1 MGRLLALILGGL
13 ALALYVPPF
22 FVDEPKPESAV
33 AAAEPKPSSFD
44 QVFIDTIGAEWY
56 GKTKRYGAGV
66 FAGLALIL
74 FAVRGK
80 D

>member
-1 MGRLLALILGGL
+1 MGRLLALVLGGI

-22 FVDEPKPESAV
+22 FLGEAPPEAAKVAPAEKPN
-33 AAAEPKPSSFD
+33 SFD
-44 QVFIDTIGAEWY
+44 QTFIDIGAEY
-56 GKTKRYGAGV
+56 YDKTKRFGPGV